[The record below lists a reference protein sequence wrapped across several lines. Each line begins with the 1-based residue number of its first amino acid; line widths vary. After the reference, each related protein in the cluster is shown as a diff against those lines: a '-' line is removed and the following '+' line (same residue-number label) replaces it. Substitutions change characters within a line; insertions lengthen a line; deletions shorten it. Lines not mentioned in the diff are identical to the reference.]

1 MHVFYQP
8 DLTTDQI
15 VLSEEESKHCIRV
28 LRLKKGD
35 EVNIADGKGTQAIA
49 SIADDHVKKCV
60 LQIKQRII
68 HKPRKNYLHIAIAP
82 TKNFDR
88 MEWFIEKATEM
99 GIEEISFVECEH
111 SERNKINM
119 ERCEKVMVSSMKQSK
134 QWWLP
139 KIHDI
144 IPLKKF
150 IESAGV
156 NTLRLMAWC
165 ETNEDQSLLKHLNTS
180 AHKHFLFLIG
190 PEGDFTAEEVELAK
204 KSGFTPVS
212 LGENILRT
220 ETAALF
226 GCAAV
231 KLISE

>member
-1 MHVFYQP
+1 MYVFYQP

-49 SIADDHVKKCV
+49 SIADDNVKKCV
-60 LQIKQRII
+60 LEVKQRLM
-68 HKPRKNYLHIAIAP
+68 HKPRETFLHIAIAP

-111 SERNKINM
+111 SERNRINM
-119 ERCEKVMVSSMKQSK
+119 ERCEKVAVSAMKQSK

-139 KIHDI
+139 KINDI
-144 IPLKKF
+144 APLKMFLGSSDKN
-150 IESAGV
+150 A
-156 NTLRLMAWC
+156 LKLLAWC
-165 ETNEDQSLLKHLNTS
+165 ETNEEQSLPKHLKTS
-180 AHKHFLFLIG
+180 THKHFLLLIG
-190 PEGDFTAEEVELAK
+190 PEGDFTTEEVDLAK

-220 ETAALF
+220 ETAALYA
-226 GCAAV
+226 CAV
-231 KLISE
+231 INFLK

>member
-8 DLTTDQI
+8 DLTVDHI
-15 VLSEEESKHCIRV
+15 DLSEEESKHCIRV

-35 EVNIADGKGTQAIA
+35 EVTLADGKGTQAIA

-60 LQIKQRII
+60 LQVKQRLT
-68 HKPRKNYLHIAIAP
+68 HKPRETFLHIAIAP

-99 GIEEISFVECEH
+99 GIEEITFIECER
-111 SERNKINM
+111 SERNKINK
-119 ERCEKVMVSSMKQSK
+119 ERCEKVAISAMKQSK

-144 IPLKKF
+144 IPLKKL
-150 IESAGV
+150 IESSGKDS
-156 NTLRLMAWC
+156 LKLIAWC
-165 ETNEDQSLLKHLNTS
+165 ETNEKQSLTKHLNTS
-180 AHKHFLFLIG
+180 VHKHLLVLIG

-204 KSGFTPVS
+204 KSGFTPVT

-226 GCAAV
+226 ACATV
-231 KLISE
+231 KVIG